1 MKKTDVKQK
10 ALIACRNEN
19 LKRIYISSFR
29 SKKTTGGKVERIE
42 EDSLD
47 LIPLPS
53 VKIQIIS
60 GKVYLR

>member
-53 VKIQIIS
+53 VKI
-60 GKVYLR
+60 

>member
-1 MKKTDVKQK
+1 MYKAEIRKHILRTEMQIQK
-10 ALIACRNEN
+10 VHIF
-19 LKRIYISSFR
+19 SFR